1 MAGEKTKS
9 IGEYGEKIGRN
20 LLDLVGWKDTIRNI
34 SITCNQGDEHKN
46 SSGNPKQTHG
56 DDELFIYDCPYF
68 SDRRVAVHVSIK
80 HSEQYNSTESKLK
93 SKIKADLFELSEII
107 ECSKFSH
114 EIDDILNGINTD
126 RPDTKHFGL
135 LIYTT
140 HNTEQLNSNATY
152 LLNHILFEI
161 GYSYLVA

>member
-80 HSEQYNSTESKLK
+80 HSEQYNSTESKQVSQLMP
-93 SKIKADLFELSEII
+93 
-107 ECSKFSH
+107 SH
-114 EIDDILNGINTD
+114 EYVINISFFIQ
-126 RPDTKHFGL
+126 TKPTSL
-135 LIYTT
+135 LIKKNELCEKKSDMT
-140 HNTEQLNSNATY
+140 
-152 LLNHILFEI
+152 LF
-161 GYSYLVA
+161 YNDH